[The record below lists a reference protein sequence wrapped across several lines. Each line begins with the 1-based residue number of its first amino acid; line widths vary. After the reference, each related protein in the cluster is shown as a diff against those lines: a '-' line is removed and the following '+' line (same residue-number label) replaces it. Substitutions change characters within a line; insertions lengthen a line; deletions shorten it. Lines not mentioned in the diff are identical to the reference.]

1 MDIDL
6 CVLHEMLFSLIA
18 EGRVRTSFDPLE
30 RNIILFIPGE
40 QCEPGIEAN

>member
-6 CVLHEMLFSLIA
+6 WVLYEMLFSLIA
-18 EGRVRTSFDPLE
+18 EGRVRTTYDPLE

-40 QCEPGIEAN
+40 RSEPGIEAN